1 MVDLTEL
8 EELTAKV
15 WPDVVSAIDA
25 LVARAERGDWHTVER
40 SPLSGDN
47 AGTQPFQTSHAV
59 HMLLNAGI
67 DALNGVRHLIWGR
80 PHQQPSQPVLHQ
92 AAHYVLARA
101 AIENFAT
108 GLWILTPQKRTLRVE
123 RTLRWH
129 VKNVTDQHSALDRL
143 DLPTTRTREEKLS
156 QLESMV
162 SAAVGHIPPRFRN
175 GYTAT
180 EVLRYADETNP
191 DREANAFM
199 SAQLVWQLCSGFAHG
214 RPWASLTFQEQEAK
228 PTEDPDILSVRLT
241 SDMHRALIA
250 PKEALHLLE
259 RLLKL
264 HDERN
269 RPPY

>member
-1 MVDLTEL
+1 MVDLTRL
-8 EELTAKV
+8 EKIAAKV
-15 WPDVVSAIDA
+15 WPDVLSSIDA
-25 LVARAERGDWHTVER
+25 LVAHAEGGEWHTVER

-47 AGTQPFQTSHAV
+47 AATQPFQTGHAV

-80 PHQQPSQPVLHQ
+80 PDEQASQPVLHQ

-108 GLWILTPQKRTLRVE
+108 ALWILAPQKRALRVE

-143 DLPTTRTREEKLS
+143 DLPTNRTREEKLS
-156 QLESMV
+156 QLEATMF
-162 SAAVGHIPPRFRN
+162 AAVGRVPPRFRN

-199 SAQLVWQLCSGFAHG
+199 SAQLVWQLGSGFAHG
-214 RPWASLTFQEQEAK
+214 RPWASLTFQEQETK
-228 PTEDPDILSVRLT
+228 PTDDPDILSVRLT
-241 SDMHRALIA
+241 SDMHRALLA

-259 RLLKL
+259 RLLML
-264 HDERN
+264 HDQRN
-269 RPPY
+269 RPPF